1 MRKKSGNPLWRLKGD
16 IPVKISDGEKL
27 ILLMLSEL
35 YEKMDIDGEIEPEF
49 IKSAIFR
56 DHLWGIPWK
65 YSGIPFE
72 NQETPEIVKEVVD
85 ILDMWSFIEYGYQNL
100 SDEEKAQLEIDADPF
115 GKEPKFRGFDGNNES
130 EYMSVAS
137 FLINDLDRFQEF
149 KGRSMNSHMPS
160 IETYRRMQNAF
171 EPMRRT
177 LISGP
182 LKLAD
187 LTVILKEMVHTENR

>member
-1 MRKKSGNPLWRLKGD
+1 M
-16 IPVKISDGEKL
+16 KISDGEKL

-35 YEKMDIDGEIEPEF
+35 YEKMSIQGEIEPEF

-72 NQETPEIVKEVVD
+72 NQETPKIVKEVVD
-85 ILDMWSFIEYGYQNL
+85 ILDMWSFIERGYQKL
-100 SDEEKAQLEIDADPF
+100 PDEEKAQLETDAAPF
-115 GKEPKFRGFDGNNES
+115 GKEPMFIGFDGNNEA

-160 IETYRRMQNAF
+160 VEAYTRMLKAF
-171 EPMRRT
+171 EPIRKS
-177 LISGP
+177 LFSEP
-182 LKLAD
+182 LNRANLAK
-187 LTVILKEMVHTENR
+187 ILKEMTHPENR

>member
-1 MRKKSGNPLWRLKGD
+1 MK
-16 IPVKISDGEKL
+16 VSDGEKL
-27 ILLMLSEL
+27 IVLMLSEL
-35 YEKMDIDGEIEPEF
+35 YEKMGIEGEIEPEF

-72 NQETPEIVKEVVD
+72 DQETPEIVKEVVD
-85 ILDMWSFIEYGYQNL
+85 ILDMWSFIERGYQEL
-100 SDEEKAQLEIDADPF
+100 SDEEKAQLEIDAAPF
-115 GKEPKFRGFDGNNES
+115 GKEPKFRGFDGNNEA

-160 IETYRRMQNAF
+160 METYGRMLHAF
-171 EPMRRT
+171 ESKRQN

-182 LKLAD
+182 LNLAE
-187 LTVILKEMVHTENR
+187 LSEILKEMIHPENR

>member
-1 MRKKSGNPLWRLKGD
+1 M
-16 IPVKISDGEKL
+16 KISDGEKL
-27 ILLMLSEL
+27 IVLMLSEL
-35 YEKMDIDGEIEPEF
+35 YEKMGIEGEIEPEF

-72 NQETPEIVKEVVD
+72 DQETPEIVKEVVD
-85 ILDMWSFIEYGYQNL
+85 ILDMWSFIEIGYQKL
-100 SDEEKAQLEIDADPF
+100 ADEEKAQLETDAAPF
-115 GKEPKFRGFDGNNES
+115 GKEPKFQGFDGNNEA

-160 IETYRRMQNAF
+160 VETYARMLHAF
-171 EPMRRT
+171 EPKRQN

-182 LKLAD
+182 LNLAE
-187 LTVILKEMVHTENR
+187 LTEILKEMTHPESR